1 MLNGADKGPSLQA
14 SPVKVSPSPVRASSS
29 PVRAPSSPL
38 KSSLSPAGKPRS
50 PRRCQFAAPVED
62 GKDKCGTSWL
72 CRRGAGAEATDD
84 SGSES
89 PGPSAPLPQGCEDSA
104 PPPKNCFRLVMLG
117 SARVGKTSLVS
128 RFLGTKFEDSYTP
141 TIEDFHRKLY
151 RIRGEVYQLDLLDT
165 SGNHPFPAM
174 RRLSFLTGDLFVLVF
189 AMDCR
194 ESFEEVIRLREQIL
208 DTKASASGSSRGK
221 KQTPRVPMAIAGNKC
236 DRELKTVQAEEAV
249 SYCATQDTS
258 CVFVETSAKKNFH
271 VDDLFYELFVVANLP
286 LEMAPN
292 HHKRV
297 STAFG
302 SPCTLPPTSSQSSR
316 SKKCT
321 LSIKRRL
328 SDACGVVAP
337 NVRRPSIRTD
347 LMIMRT
353 KTCAKGDGDS
363 VTGSP
368 KLNLNRLVRSNA
380 QNDKRSCTIQ

>member
-1 MLNGADKGPSLQA
+1 MLNGTAERGLSLQS
-14 SPVKVSPSPVRASSS
+14 SPVKVSTSPVRAASS
-29 PVRAPSSPL
+29 PVRAPPSPL
-38 KSSLSPAGKPRS
+38 KSSLSPAGRQRS
-50 PRRCQFAAPVED
+50 PRRCQFAEESR
-62 GKDKCGTSWL
+62 DKCGPGWL
-72 CRRGAGAEATDD
+72 CRRGAGQLEEAEPERA
-84 SGSES
+84 
-89 PGPSAPLPQGCEDSA
+89 PGPSAPQGCEDSA

-117 SARVGKTSLVS
+117 SARVGKTSLVA

-174 RRLSFLTGDLFVLVF
+174 RRLSFLTGDIFVLVF
-189 AMDCR
+189 AMDSR

-208 DTKASASGSSRGK
+208 DTKASAISGGSRGRR
-221 KQTPRVPMAIAGNKC
+221 QVPRVPMAIAGNKC
-236 DRELKTVQAEEAV
+236 DRELKTVQPEEATA
-249 SYCATQDTS
+249 YCATQDGS
-258 CVFVETSAKKNFH
+258 CVFVETSAKKNYH

-297 STAFG
+297 NTTFG
-302 SPCTLPPTSSQSSR
+302 SPCTLPPTSSQSNR

-353 KTCAKGDGDS
+353 KTCAKGDSDS
-363 VTGSP
+363 ASGSP
-368 KLNLNRLVRSNA
+368 KLTLNRLVRSSG
-380 QNDKRSCTIQ
+380 QNDKRSCVIQ